1 MKAKMSLIWLVTGLA
16 LLGSSSPA
24 HPVRIIWNRT
34 DSVPR
39 GLYAVRTLPPTAM
52 PEIGD
57 LVAFSPTPQDRA
69 WLESRGYIGKNW
81 PLLKYVAALPGDT
94 VCRHGATLRINHRP
108 VARALA
114 QDDEGRPLP
123 IWQGCHKLAD
133 GDVFLLA
140 PHTRSLDGRY
150 MGIQRSGRIFGKAS
164 CVLAWGESGSS
175 SSCAVRRQQTGPLT
189 PSDV

>member
-1 MKAKMSLIWLVTGLA
+1 MKASMSLTWLVAGLV

-34 DSVPR
+34 DSVAR
-39 GLYAVRTLPPTAM
+39 GLYTVQTLSPDAI

-57 LVAFSPTPQDRA
+57 MVTFSPAPQDRV
-69 WLESRGYIGKNW
+69 WLEGRGYIGENW

-94 VCRHGATLRINHRP
+94 VCRHGATIRINHLP
-108 VARALA
+108 AARALA
-114 QDDEGRPLP
+114 KDGEGRPLP
-123 IWQGCHKLAD
+123 VWQGCYKLAE

-150 MGIQRSGRIFGKAS
+150 MGIQRSGRILGKARR
-164 CVLAWGESGSS
+164 VLAWGKSGSS
-175 SSCAVRRQQTGPLT
+175 SSCIR
-189 PSDV
+189 PSTTDRFAGSI